1 MSRKSRSG
9 QSLCNDDWPE
19 RPQRAKEERA
29 EAWLSPPRSPARAR
43 TTHDFRHDTSRSEQS
58 ESSLLDEQLLQR

>member
-9 QSLCNDDWPE
+9 QSLCNDGWPE

-29 EAWLSPPRSPARAR
+29 VAWLSPARGPARAR
-43 TTHDFRHDTSRSEQS
+43 TALDFRHDTSRSEQS

>member
-9 QSLCNDDWPE
+9 QSLCNDGWPE
-19 RPQRAKEERA
+19 RPQLAKEERA
-29 EAWLSPPRSPARAR
+29 EAWLSPPRGPARAR
-43 TTHDFRHDTSRSEQS
+43 TTLDFRHDTSRSERS